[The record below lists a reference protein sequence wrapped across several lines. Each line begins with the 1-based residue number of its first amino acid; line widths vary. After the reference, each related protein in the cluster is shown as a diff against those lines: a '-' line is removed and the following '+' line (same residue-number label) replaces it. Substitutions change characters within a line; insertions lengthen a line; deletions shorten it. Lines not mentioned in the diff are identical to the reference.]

1 MTPTAIT
8 GEGTFTSTGGQDNYS
23 ISSIKGQVGVQW
35 NAILNA
41 KRILTFGATYDFGG
55 DLNPEVTKKLYIGDL
70 YNTVVKGD
78 TTHLKLVLP
87 RQLAVGAYYQ
97 TGRWAV
103 GVDYVFQNWGGR
115 NSGYEM
121 TGTSGSG

>member
-8 GEGTFTSTGGQDNYS
+8 GEGTFTSTVGQDNYS

-55 DLNPEVTKKLYIGDL
+55 DLNPEVTKNSISA
-70 YNTVVKGD
+70 TC
-78 TTHLKLVLP
+78 TT
-87 RQLAVGAYYQ
+87 RSSRAIRR
-97 TGRWAV
+97 T
-103 GVDYVFQNWGGR
+103 
-115 NSGYEM
+115 
-121 TGTSGSG
+121 